1 MFKGDIGFLLL
12 ETENNLDLFK
22 KRYEVAKEMFDEK
35 GVKGKYKEN
44 MLLIRA
50 LVATFDQWH
59 LLTHG
64 LTYDCEKDTWKEI
77 LEYDRDS
84 SAYFLKVLDSSIPLE
99 ELVKQPSKM
108 KDYEEPHQDLYQT
121 NLLEAIQQRRPNNR
135 GFTYHFWG
143 VHILYPPYYSGD
155 YYGCIIG
162 EERNKKLAQAVTKG
176 IINTKQQ
183 LEWNDEKLPFF
194 WGWNIHFT
202 YDDKEY
208 VWWYKGQIT
217 NNEGEN

>member
-1 MFKGDIGFLLL
+1 MREFVLKSERVKKLRESALSKFPGVSVERGRLL
-12 ETENNLDLFK
+12 TK
-22 KRYEVAKEMFDEK
+22 A
-35 GVKGKYKEN
+35 YKEHEGKSKY
-44 MLLIRA
+44 IVRA
-50 LVATFDQWH
+50 YAV
-59 LLTHG
+59 
-64 LTYDCEKDTWKEI
+64 KEI

-217 NNEGEN
+217 NNEGEDCTEEILKIFE